1 MLTPIAEEEKSV
13 ASPTEQLPSVQMKEE
28 FPLIDDECAISILE
42 SLMKGEYDENIYELW
57 NTVNGSQFNVRENEV
72 CFAGG
77 CQGLVFILS
86 SRGYL
91 EQIDLLVFPARS
103 EVSGR
108 DFRCRER
115 HLTIFRNIT
124 RFCRTMFPSG
134 SIAVAATLRRTL
146 TGSILPI
153 ANISTL

>member
-13 ASPTEQLPSVQMKEE
+13 ASPTEHLPSVQTKEE

-72 CFAGG
+72 CFAAG

-103 EVSGR
+103 EV
-108 DFRCRER
+108 
-115 HLTIFRNIT
+115 
-124 RFCRTMFPSG
+124 
-134 SIAVAATLRRTL
+134 
-146 TGSILPI
+146 
-153 ANISTL
+153 